1 MYQEDDLG
9 WAVNSYLI
17 QKIKEVPPKHGAD
30 KRITYE
36 QDYNS
41 DKEIVNSAKQKNK
54 RDLKTA
60 ITVYLQQKKGCM
72 SDW

>member
-1 MYQEDDLG
+1 MKPLKKIKASKITLSQQIPTSNEQIQLKNKTFKVYQEDDLG

-36 QDYNS
+36 
-41 DKEIVNSAKQKNK
+41 
-54 RDLKTA
+54 
-60 ITVYLQQKKGCM
+60 
-72 SDW
+72 

>member
-1 MYQEDDLG
+1 VQLKNKTFKVYEEDELN
-9 WAVNSYLI
+9 WPVNSYLI
-17 QKIKEVPPKHGAD
+17 QNIKEVPPKHGAD
-30 KRITYE
+30 KRITFE

-60 ITVYLQQKKGCM
+60 IT
-72 SDW
+72 